1 MPQALAVMVKSF
13 GSAPVMER
21 PEMLIVEEPLLVRVT
36 YFCPLAAL
44 IAMEPK
50 DTLEGDAV
58 AAPPDEV
65 MPVPESATVS
75 GVVLAL
81 SVML

>member
-1 MPQALAVMVKSF
+1 
-13 GSAPVMER
+13 MER

-36 YFCPLAAL
+36 YLCPLAPLTA
-44 IAMEPK
+44 IEPK
-50 DTLEGDAV
+50 DKLEGDAV
-58 AAPPDEV
+58 AVPPDEV
-65 MPVPESATVS
+65 TPVPESATVS